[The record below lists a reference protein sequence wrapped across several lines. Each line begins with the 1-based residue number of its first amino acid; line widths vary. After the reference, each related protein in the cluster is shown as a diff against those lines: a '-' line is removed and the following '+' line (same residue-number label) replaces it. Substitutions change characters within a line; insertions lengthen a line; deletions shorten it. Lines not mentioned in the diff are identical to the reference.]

1 MKKLTLA
8 SITLLGISASVCFS
22 CSSNKNNAASTTE
35 TAGQGTGATSG
46 SSSQAGGGA
55 GGAGGASADG
65 VPITN
70 GYLTQGSLMGS
81 VTSSTDGVGSTM
93 TLASGHMCASGNV
106 IQIPLT
112 DAGPDYNAWGAG
124 FVWFLNQDQLA
135 DGGLGDANVADLSSF
150 TRIVVGISGAAGLTL
165 RLQLGLPFGADGGI
179 HHPEYCT
186 SLPTTGTG
194 DAGIALSSLTES
206 CWLPGGAAFDPAT
219 VRPLWVMVVVLTD
232 LYAAYPFNFCVTRLE
247 FLP

>member
-8 SITLLGISASVCFS
+8 SITLLGISASVGFS
-22 CSSNKNNAASTTE
+22 CGSDKNTAAST
-35 TAGQGTGATSG
+35 GQGTGATAG
-46 SSSQAGGGA
+46 SNSQAG

-65 VPITN
+65 VPIPN
-70 GYLTQGSLMGS
+70 GYLTQGSLKGS
-81 VTSSTDGVGSTM
+81 VVPAVDGMGSTM
-93 TLASGHMCASGNV
+93 TVASGHMCASGNV
-106 IQIPLT
+106 IQILLT
-112 DAGPDYNAWGAG
+112 DAGYDYNAWGAG
-124 FVWFLNQDQLA
+124 LVWSLNQDQLA

-165 RLQLGLPFGADGGI
+165 QLQLGLPIADGGI

-194 DAGIALSSLTES
+194 DAGFALSSLTES

-219 VRPLWVMVVVLTD
+219 VRPLYVMVVVLAQLNAPYSFD
-232 LYAAYPFNFCVTRLE
+232 FCVTRLE